1 MSYIVALLKKIFAQR
16 ETGAVSQAE
25 GYSTKHYVRYTLS
38 GIVTIAICE
47 QGTQVSVDKP
57 MQP

>member
-1 MSYIVALLKKIFAQR
+1 MSYIVALLQKKFAQR

-25 GYSTKHYVRYTLS
+25 GYSSKHYVRYSLS
-38 GIVTIAICE
+38 GIVTVAICQ

-57 MQP
+57 MQL